1 MSQATTTI
9 ETLFDDYIA
18 IWNETDP
25 ARRRSMIDRVWA
37 ADATYR
43 DPVLNGAGRDAIDA
57 MIAGFQAA
65 YPGHTFA
72 RQGEAICEGDAYRFE
87 WILKN
92 PEGETQIVG
101 VDVAEIDAS
110 GQLRSIVG
118 EFDLPAP
125 E

>member
-1 MSQATTTI
+1 MLSG
-9 ETLFDDYIA
+9 E
-18 IWNETDP
+18 
-25 ARRRSMIDRVWA
+25 
-37 ADATYR
+37 
-43 DPVLNGAGRDAIDA
+43 GRDGIDA

-72 RQGEAICEGDAYRFE
+72 RQGEAIREGDAYRFE

-101 VDVAEIDAS
+101 VDVAGVDDA